1 MKKNEKGILQI
12 DFATAFLIFALSSAL
27 ILTMYYNIYVIM
39 TRIKVNEA
47 LIGYVTEIC
56 EEIDLENYDDI
67 TTDRV
72 NEIIKATNIPKE
84 YNLKLNSISKYSDTD
99 SNINEDV
106 VEKLNF
112 TANYE
117 IAGKEQKYSI
127 NKVKI
132 KEIN

>member
-1 MKKNEKGILQI
+1 
-12 DFATAFLIFALSSAL
+12 
-27 ILTMYYNIYVIM
+27 M